1 MARKPKTG
9 EHTPAQN
16 AGVRCVRG
24 LRHQNK
30 SRHQNIE
37 LQSKTICAFQKLNVL
52 SVFLIG
58 CLFQLLFA
66 MVEFHQQEISAKNF
80 VNIQWLLDFR
90 RFEVWLIPSSWT
102 IETTAGIRE
111 VKGTFCF
118 FWTGPAVL
126 AAFAEEILTGENQ
139 GSLDG
144 AHSHRNPRTQTVES
158 HTIWLSFC
166 NLSARCF

>member
-1 MARKPKTG
+1 
-9 EHTPAQN
+9 
-16 AGVRCVRG
+16 
-24 LRHQNK
+24 
-30 SRHQNIE
+30 
-37 LQSKTICAFQKLNVL
+37 
-52 SVFLIG
+52 
-58 CLFQLLFA
+58 
-66 MVEFHQQEISAKNF
+66 MVEFHQKEISAEKF

-102 IETTAGIRE
+102 IETCAL
-111 VKGTFCF
+111 
-118 FWTGPAVL
+118 WTGPAVL
-126 AAFAEEILTGENQ
+126 PAFAEEILTGENQ